1 VAAQAAEIKLD
12 CFDGQEAERLIRN
25 VSANKPMPPEV
36 VREIQRRSSGN
47 PLFLEQITRSV
58 IDSNLRMLGPLAWR
72 RR

>member
-1 VAAQAAEIKLD
+1 
-12 CFDGQEAERLIRN
+12 LIRN

-58 IDSNLRMLGPLAWR
+58 IDSNLRMLGSLAWR